1 METSHLLPG
10 VGLHELYSSIL
21 DQDMYLYV
29 KLPWSYERT
38 QTSYPVL
45 FCLDANRS
53 FPIFATTSF
62 IYETPA
68 FGTREIVIVGIGY
81 KVDLDSLKGLAQWGA
96 WRTRDLTPVSR
107 PDVDQ
112 NMQAMLSKIPDGKGL
127 SVLSGGAPRFLD
139 CLLGEILPD
148 IEANFR
154 VSAEDRGL
162 AGYSYGGLFALYA
175 LFHAPEAFL
184 RYFAGSPSLWD
195 VVFQYEQAYAGAHT
209 DLPAKLLMT
218 AGSRETDLLE
228 RFQRLADSLE
238 SRSYPGFEMQTQ
250 IIEGEGHVSGGVSA
264 ISRALGLLYYEDV
277 FNR

>member
-1 METSHLLPG
+1 MESSPLLPG
-10 VGLHELYSSIL
+10 VVLHELYSSIL

-38 QTSYPVL
+38 QTIYPVL

-53 FPIFATTSF
+53 FPIYATTSL

-68 FGTREIVIVGIGY
+68 FGTREIVMVGIGY
-81 KVDLDSLKGLAQWGA
+81 KVDQDRLKGLAQWGA

-107 PDVDQ
+107 PDVDSHWEEV
-112 NMQAMLSKIPDGKGL
+112 LSKFPGMNEI
-127 SVLSGGAPRFLD
+127 SVLTGGSPRFLD
-139 CLLGEILPD
+139 CLQKEVIPN

-154 VSAEDRGL
+154 VSKENRGL

-175 LFHAPEAFL
+175 LFHAPEAF
-184 RYFAGSPSLWD
+184 RRCFAGSPSMWD
-195 VVFQYEQAYAGAHT
+195 VVFEYEQAYADTHA

-228 RFQRLADSLE
+228 RFQCMADNLE
-238 SRSYPGFEMQTQ
+238 SRGYPGLELQAQ

-277 FNR
+277 FNS

>member
-1 METSHLLPG
+1 METSTLLPG
-10 VGLHELYSSIL
+10 VVLHELHSSIL

-29 KLPWSYERT
+29 KLPWSYART
-38 QTSYPVL
+38 QTIYPVL
-45 FCLDANRS
+45 FCLDANRTFS
-53 FPIFATTSF
+53 IYATTSL

-68 FGTREIVIVGIGY
+68 FGTREIVIVGVGY
-81 KVDLDSLKGLAQWGA
+81 KVDQDNLKGLAQWGA

-107 PDVDQ
+107 PDADQ
-112 NMQAMLSKIPDGKGL
+112 HMQAMISKIPGGQGL

-139 CLLGEILPD
+139 CLLGEVLPD
-148 IEANFR
+148 VEDNFR

-175 LFHAPEAFL
+175 LFHAPEAFQ
-184 RYFAGSPSLWD
+184 RYFAGSPSMWD
-195 VVFQYEQAYAGAHT
+195 VVFEYEQAYADTHT

-218 AGSRETDLLE
+218 MGSRETDLLE
-228 RFQRLADSLE
+228 RFQRMADNLE
-238 SRSYPGFEMQTQ
+238 SRGYPGLEMQTQ
-250 IIEGEGHVSGGVSA
+250 IIEGEGHVSGGVTA